1 MDRSVWRLDLRYVNS
16 RTHVK
21 IELEGLTE
29 QERKFYRRAL
39 DKFKRNLDWLS
50 FEEFAFDPRSPIF
63 SQRRSHLD
71 VMKDPLYLA
80 LEDMSLQ
87 LGVQQGMIARQATVS
102 PRLTNRS
109 VAESGAKRP
118 RRQPQA
124 LRLGAS
130 KSS

>member
-1 MDRSVWRLDLRYVNS
+1 MRYVNS
-16 RTHVK
+16 LTNVK

-29 QERKFYRRAL
+29 QERKFYRQAL

-63 SQRRSHLD
+63 AQRRSHLH

-87 LGVQQGMIARQATVS
+87 LGVQQGMIARDAGVS
-102 PRLTNRS
+102 PKLTNRS
-109 VAESGAKRP
+109 AAESGAKRR
-118 RRQPQA
+118 RRQPQP
-124 LRLGAS
+124 LSVGAS
-130 KSS
+130 KNA

>member
-1 MDRSVWRLDLRYVNS
+1 MRYINS
-16 RTHVK
+16 RTNVK

-29 QERKFYRRAL
+29 QERQFYRQAL
-39 DKFKRNLDWLS
+39 DKFKRSVDWLS

-63 SQRRSHLD
+63 AQRRSHLH

-87 LGVQQGMIARQATVS
+87 LGVQQGMIAGETRVS
-102 PRLTNRS
+102 PRLTNGS
-109 VAESGAKRP
+109 SAESGAKR
-118 RRQPQA
+118 RRPQPQA
-124 LRLGAS
+124 VTSGAG